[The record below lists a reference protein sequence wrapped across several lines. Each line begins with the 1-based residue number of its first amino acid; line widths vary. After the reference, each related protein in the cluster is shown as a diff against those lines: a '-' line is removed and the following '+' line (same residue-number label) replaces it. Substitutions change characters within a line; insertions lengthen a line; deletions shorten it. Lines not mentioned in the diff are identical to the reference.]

1 MIHSVAASFRSYI
14 VFQLVGF
21 RQLALGLVA
30 GLLWLLCDWLVAL
43 VALELVAREVAL
55 VALGLVA
62 GEVATIRPYLS
73 HSAFPAKSCKPC

>member
-55 VALGLVA
+55 GLVA

>member
-1 MIHSVAASFRSYI
+1 MDMLPFRCSRSYI

-43 VALELVAREVAL
+43 ELVAREVAL
-55 VALGLVA
+55 VALGLVG